1 MELVGKGPGP
11 REAELS
17 GCPGSAST
25 LPEDE
30 AQKQHLVSL
39 WVQCSHMMDSLLFR
53 LYLLFLA
60 TSITTVIVLWN
71 T

>member
-1 MELVGKGPGP
+1 MVGKELAP

-17 GCPGSAST
+17 GDSGLTST
-25 LPEDE
+25 QL
-30 AQKQHLVSL
+30 AGL
-39 WVQCSHMMDSLLFR
+39 WVQFSHMMDTFLFR

-60 TSITTVIVLWN
+60 SSIIVVIVLWN